1 MFGVVAILT
10 VASKVVGLLRDM
22 VVASAY
28 GTGVVADAF
37 NYATLLTGNVLVL
50 FGGLGGPFHSSTVAI
65 VTPKRDDRSAGLLLS
80 QILAITI
87 VILTAITIV
96 VYFFAPHLATLMSEH
111 YVPKLPLSAH
121 SIAGQAAIEAMNNA
135 NLQRRELFHDQFLI
149 QLELMLPLIVIA
161 GIVGVSYG
169 VLNVYHKIF
178 WPSLSPAIASIAI
191 IAAIL
196 LTDPSKRLVDGWP
209 LALGSLL
216 GAIGQMVAQ
225 IPSMMRLPLDW
236 RLKLKP
242 QAGLSEYSEMLWP
255 ATISTSVGQL
265 TVYVDSIFAF
275 MLKEQG
281 AWTAVV
287 QSNRL
292 VQLPL
297 GILLTAMLVPILPR
311 FTEHAS
317 AKKPEAVKS
326 ELRRALGILWF
337 LSLPMTAI
345 LLVIS
350 RPIVEVLFQRGNFD
364 ARSTALVT
372 TALVYLAP
380 SIVFYVARDLMTR
393 VYYAYQDSSTPYK
406 IAMIAILVKAPLDW
420 ALISM
425 MNSVA
430 AISLATSFMTVFNL
444 TLLTVGLKRKIG
456 DLGLTQMVK
465 PLIVML
471 VAGVACA
478 LVTAG
483 SYAGGEHIVS
493 MHNPFIKLI
502 AIGVSSVL
510 GLLVYTILCVA
521 GKLEEPLMM
530 ARRVP
535 VLRNYVIPETEM
547 KNDQ

>member
-1 MFGVVAILT
+1 
-10 VASKVVGLLRDM
+10 
-22 VVASAY
+22 
-28 GTGVVADAF
+28 
-37 NYATLLTGNVLVL
+37 
-50 FGGLGGPFHSSTVAI
+50 
-65 VTPKRDDRSAGLLLS
+65 
-80 QILAITI
+80 
-87 VILTAITIV
+87 
-96 VYFFAPHLATLMSEH
+96 
-111 YVPKLPLSAH
+111 
-121 SIAGQAAIEAMNNA
+121 
-135 NLQRRELFHDQFLI
+135 LI
-149 QLELMLPLIVIA
+149 
-161 GIVGVSYG
+161 
-169 VLNVYHKIF
+169 
-178 WPSLSPAIASIAI
+178 
-191 IAAIL
+191 
-196 LTDPSKRLVDGWP
+196 DGWP
-209 LALGSLL
+209 LAIGTLL

-242 QAGLSEYSEMLWP
+242 QAGLSEYAEMLWP

-311 FTEHAS
+311 FTEHAT
-317 AKKPEAVKS
+317 AQKPERVKS
-326 ELRRALGILWF
+326 ELRRALGVLWF

-393 VYYAYQDSSTPYK
+393 VFYAYQDSSTPYK
-406 IAMIAILVKAPLDW
+406 IAMIAIVVKAPLDW

-430 AISLATSFMTVFNL
+430 AISLATSLMTIFNL
-444 TLLTVGLKRKIG
+444 TLLSLGLKRKIG
-456 DLGLTQMVK
+456 DLGLTQMFK
-465 PLIVML
+465 PLIVMT
-471 VAGVACA
+471 VAAVACA
-478 LVTAG
+478 LVTVGA
-483 SYAGGEHIVS
+483 YTGGEHIVS
-493 MHNPFIKLI
+493 THNPLIKLMV
-502 AIGVSSVL
+502 IGVSSVL
-510 GLLVYTILCVA
+510 GLLVYVIFCVA

-535 VLRNYVIPETEM
+535 VLRNHVAPETSRDKE
-547 KNDQ
+547 QE